1 MIRLLDQAF
10 QVVGSLPTDTQDE
23 LALWFLKQIEDERK
37 WDDAFARSPDF
48 MAELVKEGLAESA
61 AGTTVPLDEA
71 I

>member
-10 QVVGSLPTDTQDE
+10 QVADSLPTDTQDE

-48 MAELVKEGLAESA
+48 IAELVKEGLAESA